1 MGEDDNDNEPHA
13 LGEQP
18 STLKNED
25 DAAKSP
31 SVAAPATQQNSSCAL
46 SGGNRSCTGSLK
58 RNHSTMMQSA
68 SSDTPAARV
77 ASRLINTV
85 VKDLEYSA
93 QTQDV
98 YCSSC
103 VVELPAGAEA
113 GDQLLIRWP
122 KRDDSID
129 DSARLGEKVKSE
141 TDVACLDDKD
151 ELKKTTSSSSSSPIQ
166 GASKFRRTMDTFGGN
181 NLSPYKSSRDSGL
194 LVRITL
200 PSKLSVK
207 RRRKGSPGYIKV
219 LAPWKSA
226 ERAASNTLN
235 TKQLQSI
242 GIDGHSACNS
252 NLQRKRRQERKKN
265 HGEGNV
271 VKRTMSRVGRQY
283 QVHKSDLPSSDTW
296 EKERALQQELMRKE
310 QVVAA
315 ADLPQEREH
324 SREQDSRT
332 AECVQIWSRSLAEA
346 AASRG
351 EDIYHYINSLKPY
364 QKAQGMMTL
373 HQCNYKISTAEEMIH
388 ASSNKD
394 GEATTSTQH
403 HNTHLLLE
411 GTPLT
416 QNERTTFNDA
426 IDEHDK
432 QWPKIAKAVGTTSGR
447 CLIHYYSQYKCGE
460 ERERYLEK
468 KKQWEQSDYCEICD
482 DGGDLLCCDG
492 CPVAYHK
499 DCIQLRDIPEGN
511 WYCPECNA
519 KRNVTEK
526 YYELPPV
533 SSGNP
538 P

>member
-1 MGEDDNDNEPHA
+1 MGEVNNDNEPHA
-13 LGEQP
+13 PEEQP
-18 STLKNED
+18 SALKNEH

-31 SVAAPATQQNSSCAL
+31 SVAAAATQQNSSCAL
-46 SGGNRSCTGSLK
+46 SDDNRSSTSSLK

-77 ASRLINTV
+77 ASRLTNTV

-122 KRDDSID
+122 RRDDSIN

-151 ELKKTTSSSSSSPIQ
+151 ELEEEEPIQ
-166 GASKFRRTMDTFGGN
+166 GASKFRRTMDTFGGD
-181 NLSPYKSSRDSGL
+181 NLSPHKSSRDGGL

-207 RRRKGSPGYIKV
+207 RKRKGSPGYIKV

-235 TKQLQSI
+235 TKQLQSV

-296 EKERALQQELMRKE
+296 EKERALQQELMCRE

-324 SREQDSRT
+324 NREQDSRT
-332 AECVQIWSRSLAEA
+332 AECVQIWSRSLAET

-351 EDIYHYINSLKPY
+351 ENIYHYINSLKPY
-364 QKAQGMMTL
+364 QKAHGMMTL
-373 HQCNYKISTAEEMIH
+373 HQCNYKISTAEEMMNG
-388 ASSNKD
+388 SSNKD

-403 HNTHLLLE
+403 HNTISLLE

-426 IDEHDK
+426 MDEHDK
-432 QWPKIAKAVGTTSGR
+432 QWPKIAKAVGTTPGR

-499 DCIQLRDIPEGN
+499 DCIQLRDIPEGS

-519 KRNVTEK
+519 KRNVTEE
-526 YYELPPV
+526 YHELPPV
-533 SSGNP
+533 SSGNSP
-538 P
+538 